1 MILCFYWQEVD
12 FFKEKHKIID
22 VPLYYIEKEPNKKAR
37 LNRFIVAV
45 AKYKLIDCMIAYLSL
60 NNRNGKSKYWQ

>member
-1 MILCFYWQEVD
+1 MNRMTSVKKWDVYDFMLLLARGC

-22 VPLYYIEKEPNKKAR
+22 VPFYYIEKEPNKKAR

-45 AKYKLIDCMIAYLSL
+45 AKYKLID
-60 NNRNGKSKYWQ
+60 